1 MIRVRHRGQLLKH
14 NELNEI
20 ANNYI
25 LTKHAKEMIDKRCPN
40 LNIKHLIR
48 INSLISNIKV
58 LMMKKNKIGL
68 NKQK

>member
-25 LTKHAKEMIDKRCPN
+25 IELSHSKRN
-40 LNIKHLIR
+40 HTM
-48 INSLISNIKV
+48 V
-58 LMMKKNKIGL
+58 
-68 NKQK
+68 